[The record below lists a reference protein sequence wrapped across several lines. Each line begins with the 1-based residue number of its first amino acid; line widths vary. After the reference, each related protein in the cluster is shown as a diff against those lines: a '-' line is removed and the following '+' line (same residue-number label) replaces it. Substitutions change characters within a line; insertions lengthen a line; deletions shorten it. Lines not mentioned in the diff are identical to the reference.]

1 MSQYEPVGSLTK
13 KVNSF
18 AIRQK
23 KLQNE
28 EDSTDQEVEIVETHL
43 GYEKDDEQ
51 EEEDDLMEFPSQKI
65 QLTQEIGQGTFGKVS
80 PSTNVDFVSTYFYMY
95 RYTKH

>member
-23 KLQNE
+23 NLQNE
-28 EDSTDQEVEIVETHL
+28 EDSTDREVEIVETQL
-43 GYEKDDEQ
+43 GYEEDDEQ
-51 EEEDDLMEFPSQKI
+51 EEEDLMEFPSQKI
-65 QLTQEIGQGTFGKVS
+65 QLMQEIGQGTFGKVS
-80 PSTNVDFVSTYFYMY
+80 PSTNFAFVSTYFYTY

>member
-18 AIRQK
+18 ATRQK

-28 EDSTDQEVEIVETHL
+28 EDSTDREVEIVETQL
-43 GYEKDDEQ
+43 GYEEDDEQ
-51 EEEDDLMEFPSQKI
+51 EEEDLMEFPSQKI
-65 QLTQEIGQGTFGKVS
+65 QLMEEIGQGTFGKVN
-80 PSTNVDFVSTYFYMY
+80 PSTNFAFVSTYFYTY

>member
-28 EDSTDQEVEIVETHL
+28 EDSTDREVEIVETQL
-43 GYEKDDEQ
+43 GYEEDDEQ
-51 EEEDDLMEFPSQKI
+51 EEEDLMEFPSQKI
-65 QLTQEIGQGTFGKVS
+65 QLMEEIGQGTFGKVN
-80 PSTNVDFVSTYFYMY
+80 PSTNFAFVSTYFYTY